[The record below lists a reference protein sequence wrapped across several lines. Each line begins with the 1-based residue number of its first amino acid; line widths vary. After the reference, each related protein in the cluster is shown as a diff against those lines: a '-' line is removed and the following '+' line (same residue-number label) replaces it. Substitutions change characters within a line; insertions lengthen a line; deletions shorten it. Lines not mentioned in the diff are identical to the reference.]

1 MKKILDVG
9 CGTGD
14 LLNYLA
20 KKNKESLLWGVDISD
35 KNIKRANKNKH
46 SKREKFTK
54 LDANTLPFKDNFFDE
69 IYCYEVLEH
78 VKNLDKVLDEIKRVL
93 KNKGKFILTVPL
105 KESEEI
111 LIKYNKDYPKQVGHE
126 RFFSKKDILKVLSKK
141 KFKMKKYV
149 GYNSFEHLFW
159 KNIFKRGGKIINQL
173 GEVDKKPNK
182 LMRILSLALSRDILY
197 VRDQTKNK
205 YYRFIMNFF
214 VLLYPII
221 LFLDAILLNKKQKIV
236 SINEK

>member
-1 MKKILDVG
+1 
-9 CGTGD
+9 
-14 LLNYLA
+14 
-20 KKNKESLLWGVDISD
+20 
-35 KNIKRANKNKH
+35 
-46 SKREKFTK
+46 
-54 LDANTLPFKDNFFDE
+54 
-69 IYCYEVLEH
+69 
-78 VKNLDKVLDEIKRVL
+78 
-93 KNKGKFILTVPL
+93 
-105 KESEEI
+105 
-111 LIKYNKDYPKQVGHE
+111 
-126 RFFSKKDILKVLSKK
+126 
-141 KFKMKKYV
+141 MKKYV

>member
-141 KFKMKKYV
+141 KF
-149 GYNSFEHLFW
+149 
-159 KNIFKRGGKIINQL
+159 
-173 GEVDKKPNK
+173 
-182 LMRILSLALSRDILY
+182 
-197 VRDQTKNK
+197 
-205 YYRFIMNFF
+205 
-214 VLLYPII
+214 
-221 LFLDAILLNKKQKIV
+221 
-236 SINEK
+236 